1 MSKESTMAVAI
12 EQSEVMQSMQA
23 ALTAAA
29 PIGATPTGPAI
40 ENKPIVGAEVTIKL
54 SLSPGMVTLIAAPV
68 TVAATML
75 LGWALLRSVGM
86 PVHAAEMLGGAIATT
101 IGGAFAAVPMFLL
114 MKRGAQAI
122 AQAALLGIALRIGAT
137 LMVMMLA
144 GAGGWGLE
152 RIVLAYWVLG
162 FYAPM
167 FVVES
172 AVNIWLSNNAK
183 H

>member
-1 MSKESTMAVAI
+1 MAVAI
-12 EQSEVMQSMQA
+12 EQSEVMKSMQA
-23 ALTAAA
+23 ALNAAV
-29 PIGATPTGPAI
+29 PVVRPTPTGPAI

-68 TVAATML
+68 TVLVTML
-75 LGWALLRSVGM
+75 LGWLFLKTFAM
-86 PVHAAEMLGGAIATT
+86 PVHFPEMVGAAVATT

-114 MKRGAQAI
+114 MKRGTQAI

-137 LMVMMLA
+137 LMMMMLA
-144 GAGGWGLE
+144 GAGGWGLD
-152 RIVLAYWVLG
+152 RMTLAYWVLG

-172 AVNIWLSNNAK
+172 AVNIWLSNKAK

>member
-1 MSKESTMAVAI
+1 MSAVAI
-12 EQSEVMQSMQA
+12 EQSDVIKSMQA
-23 ALTAAA
+23 ALSASA
-29 PIGATPTGPAI
+29 PVRAMPTGPAI

-68 TVAATML
+68 TVLATML
-75 LGWALLRSVGM
+75 VGWVLLKSMGM
-86 PVHAAEMLGGAIATT
+86 PGYAAEMLGGAIATT
-101 IGGAFAAVPMFLL
+101 IGGVAAAMPMFLL
-114 MKRGAQAI
+114 MKRGVSGI

-144 GAGGWGLE
+144 GTAAWGLD
-152 RIVLAYWVLG
+152 RTILAYWVLG

-167 FVVES
+167 FMVES
-172 AVNIWLSNNAK
+172 AVNIWLSNKAA